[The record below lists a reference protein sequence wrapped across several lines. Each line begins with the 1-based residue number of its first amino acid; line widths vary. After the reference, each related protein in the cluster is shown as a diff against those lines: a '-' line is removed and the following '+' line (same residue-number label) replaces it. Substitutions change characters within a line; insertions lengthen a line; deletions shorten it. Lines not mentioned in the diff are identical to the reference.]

1 MSTSILAKLSSE
13 LFEASSILADSM
25 KRAKQGPEEPKPES
39 FRDYLRRVMKEE
51 NLTDRQIEDLT
62 GKLGHKV
69 SRSWV
74 NLVLTQE
81 KGVANPG
88 IKTLASL
95 AKALNR
101 SRDEVFAKFFD
112 EPIPEG
118 TRLTANIETLFDKLP
133 EADRAFYERVLED
146 IVRSMRRAIR

>member
-1 MSTSILAKLSSE
+1 
-13 LFEASSILADSM
+13 M
-25 KRAKQGPEEPKPES
+25 KRPKQEAAEPKPES

-51 NLTDRQIEDLT
+51 SLTDRQIEDLT
-62 GKLGHKV
+62 GKFGHKV

-81 KGVANPG
+81 VGVANPG

-101 SRDEVFAKFFD
+101 SREEVFAKFFD
-112 EPIPEG
+112 EPLAESS
-118 TRLTANIETLFDKLP
+118 RLTANIETLFAKLS
-133 EADRAFYERVLED
+133 ETDRAFYERVLED
-146 IVRSMRRAIR
+146 VARSMRRAIR